1 MDGFSFHYSVDETP
15 NFSFTDAFE
24 FFGDEYQNNVQ
35 PDRGYH
41 SDGLFYGLP
50 ERTRSCFL
58 QDGIQDLYPWQ
69 KEVLEDTRLLQGSN
83 YLLCCSTNAGK
94 TLPAEVLM
102 LRTVWLRSKK
112 VLMVLPCM

>member
-15 NFSFTDAFE
+15 SFSFTDAFE
-24 FFGDEYQNNVQ
+24 FFGDEYQNNQ